1 MSTCARSKLT
11 DESHTCARSKLT
23 DESHTCA
30 RSKLTDESHTCNHVH
45 KFNFLVFQSLQLI
58 SESAYIWR
66 QQLSSEVSAESRA
79 ESPTTTS
86 HNGEK
91 ETDRIACFCRDD
103 SEFGEMA
110 CCELCSGWFHFRCMR
125 YKENVGLLDN
135 RDFVC
140 CFCIA
145 SKTLSLAKEVELLRS
160 EVKELRQKL
169 ATHVAEEVTRESDQ
183 LEDTAEDETKDH
195 AREEMPYS
203 AAVKRKK
210 SSKYPSGNEKGNLQ
224 GVKNHTEEA

>member
-1 MSTCARSKLT
+1 MAAGR
-11 DESHTCARSKLT
+11 H
-23 DESHTCA
+23 
-30 RSKLTDESHTCNHVH
+30 
-45 KFNFLVFQSLQLI
+45 
-58 SESAYIWR
+58 
-66 QQLSSEVSAESRA
+66 QLSSEVSAESRA
-79 ESPTTTS
+79 ESPTTTA

-91 ETDRIACFCRDD
+91 ETDRIACFCGDD

-195 AREEMPYS
+195 AREEMSYS

-210 SSKYPSGNEKGNLQ
+210 SSKKPSGNEKGNLETTSRESRTTQ
-224 GVKNHTEEA
+224 KKPRVREQTPEENAANPQEAATS